1 MSHERNIKLL
11 NDRRIVYKRD
21 PVDDV
26 PTHQTDKYMFFEQGT
41 YECYTL
47 FASKAKITTY
57 KSLKWHLL
65 TLWYLNPDLDQDEFM
80 QIAEII
86 SIKEQGFTSF
96 TIHIDLLR
104 KMVYEVSMLD
114 LDEPPKNKLRK
125 VVFKYGCGL
134 TKEQKLSIVGELI
147 GRSKRIHEDDIYQCM
162 LDLNDLG
169 KKITITQL
177 ALYLECST
185 RTIHRNM
192 GEQLKREKELLNQ
205 QFRDDTIIGVRS
217 TADDSELYAF
227 VEIPYGKTATNVTV
241 YGNDASLAVNV
252 YESDINAGALT
263 DKTPGAGCVV
273 GDVCDITDVAYSA
286 TNYLAIK
293 VTTVSYTND
302 IVYGAV
308 VTIT

>member
-1 MSHERNIKLL
+1 MSHERNIKYL

-21 PVDDV
+21 PIADV
-26 PTHQTDKYMFFEQGT
+26 PTHQTKQYMFFEQGT

-65 TLWYLNPDLDQDEFM
+65 TLWYLNPDLDQDDFM
-80 QIAEII
+80 QIAEVI

-125 VVFKYGCGL
+125 VIFKYGCGL
-134 TKEQKLSIVGELI
+134 TKEEKLSIVGELI

-169 KKITITQL
+169 HKITITQL

-192 GEQLKREKELLNQ
+192 GDELKREKELLNRQ
-205 QFRDDTIIGVRS
+205 
-217 TADDSELYAF
+217 L
-227 VEIPYGKTATNVTV
+227 
-241 YGNDASLAVNV
+241 
-252 YESDINAGALT
+252 
-263 DKTPGAGCVV
+263 
-273 GDVCDITDVAYSA
+273 
-286 TNYLAIK
+286 
-293 VTTVSYTND
+293 
-302 IVYGAV
+302 
-308 VTIT
+308 

>member
-11 NDRRIVYKRD
+11 NDKRIVYKRD
-21 PVDDV
+21 PITDV
-26 PTHQTDKYMFFEQGT
+26 PTYQNEQYMFFKQGT

-47 FASKAKITTY
+47 FASKGKITTY

-80 QIAEII
+80 YVAEII

-147 GRSKRIHEDDIYQCM
+147 GRSKKIHPDDIYQCM
-162 LDLNDLG
+162 LDLHDSG
-169 KKITITQL
+169 RKIVIAQL
-177 ALYLECST
+177 ALWLECSA

-192 GEQLKREKELLNQ
+192 SEELKREKELLNKQ
-205 QFRDDTIIGVRS
+205 
-217 TADDSELYAF
+217 L
-227 VEIPYGKTATNVTV
+227 
-241 YGNDASLAVNV
+241 
-252 YESDINAGALT
+252 
-263 DKTPGAGCVV
+263 
-273 GDVCDITDVAYSA
+273 
-286 TNYLAIK
+286 
-293 VTTVSYTND
+293 
-302 IVYGAV
+302 
-308 VTIT
+308 